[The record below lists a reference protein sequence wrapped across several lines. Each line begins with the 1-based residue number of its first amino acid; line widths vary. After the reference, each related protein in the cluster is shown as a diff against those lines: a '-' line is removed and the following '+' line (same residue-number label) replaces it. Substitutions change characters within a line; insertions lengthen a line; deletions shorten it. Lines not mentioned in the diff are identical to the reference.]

1 MSKKIGTAVV
11 GLLTALA
18 MTLPG
23 VTIANATEPKT
34 ETDKSPAAQESYT
47 PPQTVS
53 GEDLAARDKEDTSK
67 SGVVGEYKPEQA
79 QPMPNERYSGWPL
92 VGGLMNK
99 VFTTDKNVG
108 KMTFSED
115 GDNPEGDG
123 AKIEKIDVKWLC
135 SSGQLSDADGQKNK
149 VCTQNPSTNDGL
161 TFGARVDF
169 SISGQYELNPGDV
182 EITLPLNIFQD
193 RSGKDEG
200 VLDVSIPEDPERGTV
215 FAYKRVDGKIIATN
229 VQTIPAAYQGY
240 FEVYWDKII
249 PAEVVSGSRSADFGA
264 VITLVTNKGNTLQK
278 TSNTIYGIINTYE
291 KVTSAEKRGNLY
303 RSWPGWNEK
312 DLTLPDGF
320 NKDDYYYVD
329 WYTYAYITG
338 NQYFNIGLKD
348 TPVLNQPV
356 DPSKPDGDKW
366 ADGIIIGGDAPG
378 GKVTDNGKTYTAE
391 NIFGGATGGYIG
403 SGYNFYYHMYMA
415 YPKSQFEQGV
425 GAENPGTGD
434 NILKPENG
442 QKPGSSSATPL
453 TLGQMKNEV
462 TYTLTSK
469 DTKQVTSASDSAT
482 VQVREYPYAAP
493 YGHFMVYKWGV
504 DQDGRAASV
513 WPDDEHYHY
522 DDQGNKQP
530 VENWNHIGEYNY
542 AINMLAQNK
551 DVNLTYDVVTTN
563 YPYPWTYKCDN
574 DGHDISNAQGQ
585 NVTKC
590 NPKDPANYNKRFVD
604 VEVRDHDTYFH
615 EMSAEGGDPLTVDD
629 FEFTSLR
636 VLDSVMWSYTGSI
649 YNGWNYTQDRNV
661 ARPNIDL
668 YGKTTDG
675 EWVKYGTA
683 SWDNDGKGSLVLTP
697 ENGATVSG
705 SVLNFPANAGIVDWK
720 MNYSTNAAGIYTGV
734 LPTMKLKATEKTK
747 KIADELMDNNDKA
760 YTDARNVVTMDV
772 TQVNNGKTDNLLD
785 ELLTAQGVDRLSSA
799 SQSVYMRK
807 NVQMKPQSNEDKVN
821 KLVRLTYNA
830 TVTSSTNQTSSESY
844 NEVMAQ
850 GVLPRDDS
858 GTYFDLLP
866 MGVTVDERSVKVNGS
881 LQSTHLINNW
891 RGSGRNML
899 IVKVKNNTTPTRIN
913 DKYGQQNTISF
924 DATYTWNEMKDI
936 TTYLNNNIAYASNAP
951 YLGTIKGLM
960 GEPDDPTAGNNT
972 DSKGATQGVVDY
984 MKDLVDNDNPSVVYA
999 NAGINVHARTYAFAG
1014 LQKDVSSDVDGKWGT
1029 GLDLVK
1035 NNETGKVTTDES
1047 KAIDVP
1053 TGGTYK
1059 YRIRMETSS
1068 GEKLKNIVFYDNL
1081 EGYTPTKDKLD
1092 YQKPTWEGSFMGVNV
1107 EPLKA
1112 KGIAPVVYYSTQHVD
1127 LTKYH
1132 VTSNPGIGDNQ
1143 PGVIESIPDL
1153 SDTSVWTTE
1162 LPADPSTVKSIAID
1176 CKKKA
1181 DGTDFEL
1188 AENQGVQA
1196 LIQMRAPSSDV
1207 AKTAIEQDAHA
1218 YNNIYM
1224 SSTQITQ
1231 AGQTADHYIH
1241 QDYTKLGLY
1250 PFNINVTKNWV
1261 DDDNRDGVRPDSVQ
1275 VQLTRNGQ
1283 PYGDVVTLNDGN
1295 KWKHS
1300 FEYLEKTEPNGT
1312 PIDWSVQEVN
1322 VPEGYTFSI
1331 SMGLTDKGDIDAT
1344 ATNTHEID
1352 RVSGAG
1358 TKTWTDETNG
1368 TATRPKSITVNL
1380 FADGKKIQSKTVT
1393 PDISG
1398 NWTYDFGNLPKN
1410 VRVDGVTHPIVYTVT
1425 EDYVEGY
1432 VPEYA
1437 DGQNLNV
1444 VNKYYPYGDITLT
1457 KSATDTTDASKDKD
1471 FTFQLTLQYP
1481 TGAKDE
1487 QGDEVYDYD
1496 TGEYQWERSG
1506 RDVTD
1511 VNRTGTIKN
1520 GGTVTIKA
1528 GQTITVKKV
1537 PSRDKYAWTEQ
1548 DLDGF
1553 TVGSSNGLTGT
1564 VTSGG
1569 KHDATIE
1576 NVYKTAGYGQL
1587 AARKTLDGRELG
1599 NRQFRFEVY
1608 PLDSA
1613 GRPVEL
1619 FRTASNDKNGVVRF
1633 SAIGYTNKD
1642 VDKTYDYAIIE
1653 SNAGKPGY
1661 TYSYSVFIA
1670 SMKILDNGD
1679 GTITA
1684 VPTYY
1689 NATINEDGDG
1699 LSKGDKVE
1707 NASTNNLPLFENTY
1721 KANGYLD
1728 LTANKVFVGGD
1739 LSKRP
1744 FTFAMTSDA
1753 EGKNPVK
1760 VNDQGVIT
1768 SDGSGVDVTAVSNEN
1783 GEAVFPTIRF
1793 SQEDLTTRSADG
1805 AVTGYLPEKQYTF
1818 YVHEV
1823 KNDIDGDEKDIV
1835 WDNHVESVK
1844 VTLTDNGD
1852 GTLFVKQEFRNVT
1865 GSSASADVPLVW
1877 RNSAEKGGL
1886 KIMKHI
1892 TKDEQSRSETNKK
1905 TMFPMEVNLA
1915 LPNGAE
1921 LKDADPNTDGIQL
1934 KVTVAT
1940 PNDDW
1945 YKNTDVNV
1953 DPTEDQLT
1961 KTETTVTVKDNR
1973 FRIGVPAEG
1982 YVVFD
1987 NNLPGGTSYLATEV
2001 SSLSPDDNTPSSP
2014 SEP

>member
-1 MSKKIGTAVV
+1 MSKKIGTAVI

-23 VTIANATEPKT
+23 VTIANATEPKI
-34 ETDKSPAAQESYT
+34 ETDKSPAAQESYI

-67 SGVVGEYKPEQA
+67 SGVVGEYEPEQA
-79 QPMPNERYSGWPL
+79 EPMPNERYSGIPL
-92 VGGLMNK
+92 IGGLLNK

-108 KMTFSED
+108 KMAFSKD

-135 SSGQLSDADGQKNK
+135 SSSQLSDADGQKDK
-149 VCTQNPSTNDGL
+149 VCTQNPYTNNGL

-169 SISGQYELNPGDV
+169 SISGQYELKPGDV
-182 EITLPLNIFQD
+182 EITLPLNIFRD
-193 RSGKDEG
+193 RFGKDEG
-200 VLDVSIPEDPERGTV
+200 VLDVSISEDQEQGTV
-215 FAYKRVDGKIIATN
+215 FTYKRVDDKIIATN

-240 FEVYWDKII
+240 FEVYWDNII
-249 PAEVVSGSRSADFGA
+249 PAEVVSGAHSADFGA
-264 VITLVTNKGNTLQK
+264 VITLVTNAGNTLK
-278 TSNTIYGIINTYE
+278 MTSNTIYGVINTSE
-291 KVTSAEKRGNLY
+291 QVTMAKKRGNLY
-303 RSWPGWNEK
+303 RSWPGWSKNN
-312 DLTLPDGF
+312 LTLPDGF
-320 NKDDYYYVD
+320 NEDDYYYVD
-329 WYTYAYITG
+329 WYTYAYIIG
-338 NQYFNIGLKD
+338 NQYFDISLKD
-348 TPVLNQPV
+348 TPVFNQPI
-356 DPSKPDGDKW
+356 DASKPNGDKW
-366 ADGIIIGGDAPG
+366 ANGIIIGGDAPG
-378 GKVTDNGKTYTAE
+378 GEVTDNGKTYTVD
-391 NIFGGATGGYIG
+391 NIFDGATGGYI
-403 SGYNFYYHMYMA
+403 SDGYNFYYHVYVA
-415 YPKSQFEQGV
+415 YPKSQFKEN
-425 GAENPGTGD
+425 GAGSGDDGGTFNPG
-434 NILKPENG
+434 ESS
-442 QKPGSSSATPL
+442 GSSTPL
-453 TLGQMKNEV
+453 KLGQMKNDV

-469 DTKQVTSASDSAT
+469 DTKEVSQARASAT
-482 VQVREYPYAAP
+482 VQVREYPYRVPA
-493 YGHFMVYKWGV
+493 GSFMVYKWGV

-513 WPDDEHYHY
+513 WPNDWHYHY
-522 DDQGNKQP
+522 DDNGNKKI
-530 VENWNHIGEYNY
+530 VYNRDHAGEYNY

-551 DVNLTYDVVTTN
+551 PVDLTYDVVTTN
-563 YPYPWTYKCDN
+563 FPYPWTYQCEA
-574 DGHDISNAQGQ
+574 DGYDISDVQGV

-590 NPKDPANYNKRFVD
+590 NPKDPANYNKRSVD

-615 EMSAEGGDPLTVDD
+615 EMSSEGGDPLTVDD

-636 VLDSVMWSYTGSI
+636 VLDSIMWSYKGDI
-649 YNGWNYTQDRNV
+649 HNGWNYTQDRNV

-675 EWVKYGTA
+675 DWEKYGTA
-683 SWDNDGKGSLVLTP
+683 SWNNDGKGSLVLTP
-697 ENGATVSG
+697 KNGATVSG

-747 KIADELMDNNDKA
+747 KIVDELMDNNDEA

-772 TQVNNGKTDNLLD
+772 TQLNNGETDNLGT
-785 ELLTAQGVDRLSSA
+785 LTSQGVDRLNSA

-807 NVQMKPQSNEDKVN
+807 NVKMEQQSNEDKAN
-821 KLVRLTYNA
+821 KLVRLKYNA
-830 TVTSSTNQTSSESY
+830 TVTEPTNQTSSESY

-899 IVKVKNNTTPTRIN
+899 VVKVKNNTTPTRIN

-924 DATYTWNEMKDI
+924 DATYTWSEMKDI

-951 YLGTIKGLM
+951 YLGTIKGMM
-960 GEPDDPTAGNNT
+960 GEPDNPTAGNNA
-972 DSKGATQGVVDY
+972 DSKGATHGVVDY

-1029 GLDLVK
+1029 GLDLMK
-1035 NNETGKVTTDES
+1035 NDETGKVATDES
-1047 KAIDVP
+1047 KAIDIP

-1059 YRIRMETSS
+1059 YRIRMEAGS

-1081 EGYTPTKDKLD
+1081 EGYAPTEDKLD

-1112 KGIAPVVYYSTQHVD
+1112 KGINPVVYYSTKHVD

-1132 VTSNPGIGDNQ
+1132 VTSNSGTGDNQ

-1153 SDTSVWTTE
+1153 SDPSVWTTVM
-1162 LPADPSTVKSIAID
+1162 PADPSTVKSIAID
-1176 CKKKA
+1176 CKTKT

-1188 AENQGVQA
+1188 SANQGVQA
-1196 LIQMRAPSSDV
+1196 VIQMRAPSGDV
-1207 AKTAIEQDAHA
+1207 AKAYIEKDAHA

-1231 AGQTADHYIH
+1231 AGETANHYIH
-1241 QDYTKLGLY
+1241 QDYTKLGLS
-1250 PFNINVTKNWV
+1250 PFNIKVTKHWA
-1261 DDDNRDGVRPDSVQ
+1261 DDNNRDGLRPDSVQ
-1275 VQLTRNGQ
+1275 VQLTKNGQ
-1283 PYGDVVTLNDGN
+1283 PYGDVVTLNDEN
-1295 KWKHS
+1295 EWKHT

-1312 PIDWSVQEVN
+1312 PIDWRVQEVN

-1331 SMGLTDKGDIDAT
+1331 SMNLTGKGNIDAT
-1344 ATNTHEID
+1344 ATNTHEIYS
-1352 RVSGAG
+1352 VSGAG

-1368 TATRPKSITVNL
+1368 TVTRPSSITVNL

-1410 VRVDGVTHPIVYTVT
+1410 VRVDGVTRPIAYTVT

-1437 DGQNLNV
+1437 NGKNLNV

-1457 KSATDTTDASKDKD
+1457 KSATDTTNASKDKD

-1487 QGDEVYDYD
+1487 QDNEVYDYD

-1511 VNRTGTIKN
+1511 ENRTGTIKN

-1553 TVGSSNGLTGT
+1553 TVGSAEGLTGT

-1569 KHDATIE
+1569 KHNATVE
-1576 NVYKTAGYGQL
+1576 NVYKTAGYGQMS
-1587 AARKTLDGRELG
+1587 AHKTLDGRELG

-1608 PLDSA
+1608 PLDEA
-1613 GRPVEL
+1613 GKPGEL
-1619 FRTASNDKNGVVRF
+1619 FRTAANDKNGAIRF

-1642 VDKTYDYAIIE
+1642 ADKTYDYVIVE

-1661 TYSYSVFIA
+1661 TYSNTAFIA

-1689 NATINEDGDG
+1689 NASKNGDG
-1699 LSKGDKVE
+1699 TYSKGDELKNDE
-1707 NASTNNLPLFENTY
+1707 TNNLPLFANTY

-1739 LSKRP
+1739 LSKRQ

-1753 EGKNPVK
+1753 EGKKPVK

-1768 SDGSGVDVTAVSNEN
+1768 SDGSGKDITAVTNAN

-1793 SQEDLTTRSADG
+1793 SQEDLTMRSADG
-1805 AVTGYLPEKQYTF
+1805 TVTGYLPEKQYTF

-1823 KNDIDGDEKDIV
+1823 KNDIDGDETDIV
-1835 WDNHVESVK
+1835 WDNHVESVT

-1852 GTLFVKQEFRNVT
+1852 GKLFVKQEFANVT

-1877 RNSAEKGGL
+1877 KNSAEKGGL

-1892 TKDEQSRSETNKK
+1892 TKDERSRSEANKK
-1905 TMFPMEVNLA
+1905 TVFPMEVNLA

-1921 LKDADPNTDGIQL
+1921 LTDADPDTDGIQL

-1940 PNDDW
+1940 PKEEW
-1945 YKNTDVNV
+1945 YQNNDVNV
-1953 DPTEDQLT
+1953 DPTEEQLT
-1961 KTETTVTVKDNR
+1961 KTETTVTVKGNR

-1982 YVVFD
+1982 YVAFD
-1987 NNLPGGTSYLATEV
+1987 NNLPGGTSYLVTEV
-2001 SSLSPDDNTPSSP
+2001 SSLDDVPPSTP

>member
-1 MSKKIGTAVV
+1 MSNHVGNAVV
-11 GLLTALA
+11 GLMTALA
-18 MTLPG
+18 MLLPG
-23 VTIANATEPKT
+23 VTVANADEPKVKDT
-34 ETDKSPAAQESYT
+34 GPAIQESYT
-47 PPQTVS
+47 PPETVS
-53 GEDLAARDKEDTSK
+53 GDDLAAREKEDISK
-67 SGVVGEYKPEQA
+67 SGVVGKYEPEQA
-79 QPMPNERYSGWPL
+79 EPMPNERYSGIPL
-92 VGGLMNK
+92 IGGLMNRI
-99 VFTTDKNVG
+99 FTTDKNVG
-108 KMTFSED
+108 KMAFSKD

-135 SSGQLSDADGQKNK
+135 SSSQLSDADGQKDK
-149 VCTQNPSTNDGL
+149 VCTQNPSTNNGL

-169 SISGQYELNPGDV
+169 SISGQHELKAGDV
-182 EITLPLNIFQD
+182 EITLPLNIFKD
-193 RSGKDEG
+193 RFGKDEG
-200 VLDVSIPEDPERGTV
+200 VLDVSIPEDPERGAMFV
-215 FAYKRVDGKIIATN
+215 YKRIDGKIVATN
-229 VQTIPAAYQGY
+229 VQSIPAAYQGY
-240 FEVYWDKII
+240 FEVYWDKVI

-278 TSNTIYGIINTYE
+278 TSNTLYAVINTSE
-291 KVTSAEKRGNLY
+291 QVTSAEKRGNLY
-303 RSWPGWNEK
+303 RSWPGWNEN

-320 NKDDYYYVD
+320 NKDNYYYVD

-338 NQYFNIGLKD
+338 NQYFNISLKD
-348 TPVLNQPV
+348 TPAFNQPV

-378 GKVTDNGKTYTAE
+378 GEVTDNGKTYTAD
-391 NIFGGATGGYIG
+391 NIFGGDTGGYT
-403 SGYNFYYHMYMA
+403 SNGYNFYYHMYAA
-415 YPKSQFEQGV
+415 YPKSQFKES
-425 GAENPGTGD
+425 GAGSSDDGGT
-434 NILKPENG
+434 LKPGEAS
-442 QKPGSSSATPL
+442 GSSTPL
-453 TLGQMKNEV
+453 QLGQMKNNV

-469 DTKQVTSASDSAT
+469 DTKKVSKASASAT
-482 VQVREYPYAAP
+482 VQVREYPYTVP
-493 YGHFMVYKWGV
+493 TGHFMVYKWGV

-513 WPDDEHYHY
+513 WPDDQHSHY
-522 DDQGNKQP
+522 DDKGNEQI
-530 VENWNHIGEYNY
+530 VTNRRHIGEYNY

-563 YPYPWTYKCDN
+563 YPYPWTYKCDTDN
-574 DGHDISNAQGQ
+574 HDISNAQGQ

-615 EMSAEGGDPLTVDD
+615 EMSSEGGTPLTVDD

-649 YNGWNYTQDRNV
+649 YNGWHYSQDRNV

-675 EWVKYGTA
+675 DWVKYGTA
-683 SWDNDGKGSLVLTP
+683 SWDNNGKGSLVLTP

-772 TQVNNGKTDNLLD
+772 TQVNNGKTDNLVT
-785 ELLTAQGVDRLSSA
+785 LTSQGVDRLSSA

-807 NVQMKPQSNEDKVN
+807 GVSMAPQSNEDKVN

-844 NEVMAQ
+844 NDVMAQ
-850 GVLPRDDS
+850 GVLPRDDF

-866 MGVTVDERSVKVNGS
+866 LGVTVDERSVKTNGS
-881 LQSTHLINNW
+881 IQSTGLVNNW
-891 RGSGRNML
+891 RGSGRTML
-899 IVKVKNNTTPTRIN
+899 IVKVKNNTKPTRIN
-913 DKYGQQNTISF
+913 DKYGQRNTISF
-924 DATYTWNEMKDI
+924 NATYTWNEMKDI
-936 TTYLNNNIAYASNAP
+936 STYLNNNIAYVSNAP
-951 YLGTIKGLM
+951 YLGTIKGVM
-960 GEPDDPTAGNNT
+960 GEPDDPTAGNNA
-972 DSKGATQGVVDY
+972 DSIGATKGVVDY

-1014 LQKDVSSDVDGKWGT
+1014 LQKDVSSDIDGKWGT

-1035 NNETGKVTTDES
+1035 DNETGEATVDES

-1081 EGYTPTKDKLD
+1081 EGYVPTEDKLD

-1112 KGIAPVVYYSTQHVD
+1112 KGINPVVYYSTQHVN
-1127 LTKYH
+1127 LTKYY
-1132 VTSNPGIGDNQ
+1132 VTSNPGTGDNQ
-1143 PGVIESIPDL
+1143 PGVVESIPDL
-1153 SDTSVWTTE
+1153 SDTSVWTAE
-1162 LPADPSTVKSIAID
+1162 PPADLSTVKSIAID
-1176 CKKKA
+1176 CKKKT

-1188 AENQGVQA
+1188 GENQGVQA
-1196 LIQMRAPSSDV
+1196 VIQMRAPSGDV
-1207 AKTAIEQDAHA
+1207 AGAAIERDAHA

-1241 QDYTKLGLY
+1241 QDYTKVGLY
-1250 PFNINVTKNWV
+1250 PFNINVSKVW
-1261 DDDNRDGVRPDSVQ
+1261 DDDNNRDGIRPASVK

-1283 PYGDVVTLNDGN
+1283 PYGDVVVLDDSNS
-1295 KWKHS
+1295 WKHV
-1300 FEYLEKTEPNGT
+1300 FEYLDKTEPNGD
-1312 PIDWSVQEVN
+1312 PIDWSVRELD
-1322 VPEGYTFSI
+1322 VPDGYEFGIATS
-1331 SMGLTDKGDIDAT
+1331 LTDKGEVNAT
-1344 ATNTHEID
+1344 VTNTHAIYTM
-1352 RVSGAG
+1352 SGAG
-1358 TKTWTDETNG
+1358 TKTWTGETNG
-1368 TATRPKSITVNL
+1368 TVMRPDSITVNL
-1380 FADGKKIQSKTVT
+1380 LADGKKIQSKTVT
-1393 PDISG
+1393 PDIQG
-1398 NWTYDFGNLPKN
+1398 NWTYDFGALPRN
-1410 VRVDGVTHPIVYTVT
+1410 VRENDVTRPIEYTVT
-1425 EDYVEGY
+1425 EEYVEGY

-1437 DGQNLNV
+1437 GDAGNLDI

-1457 KSATDTTDASKDKD
+1457 KTAVDTTAASADKE

-1487 QGDEVYDYD
+1487 QGNEVYDYD

-1506 RDVTD
+1506 EGTTD
-1511 VNRTGTIKN
+1511 ENRTGTIKN
-1520 GGTVTIKA
+1520 GGTVSLKA
-1528 GQTITVKKV
+1528 GQTITVKKI

-1548 DLDGF
+1548 DIDGF

-1569 KHDATIE
+1569 RHDATVE
-1576 NVYKTAGYGQL
+1576 NVYKTAGYGQIE
-1587 AARKTLDGRELG
+1587 ARKTLDGHELG

-1613 GRPVEL
+1613 GKPGEL

-1633 SAIGYTNKD
+1633 SAIGYANKD
-1642 VDKTYDYAIIE
+1642 VNKTYDYVMVE
-1653 SNAGKPGY
+1653 SNTGKHGY
-1661 TYSYSVFIA
+1661 VYSDAAFIV
-1670 SMKILDNGD
+1670 SMSITDNGD

-1689 NATINEDGDG
+1689 DAVRHEDG
-1699 LSKGDKVE
+1699 SYAKGDKVD
-1707 NASTNNLPLFENTY
+1707 NASMNGLPLFRNTY

-1744 FTFAMTSDA
+1744 FTFAMTSDT

-1768 SDGSGVDVTAVSNEN
+1768 SDGSGKAVTAVSNAN
-1783 GEAVFPTIRF
+1783 GEAVFPTIKF
-1793 SQEDLTTRSADG
+1793 SQEDLTTRNDDG

-1823 KNDIDGDEKDIV
+1823 KDDVDGDESNIV
-1835 WDNHVESVK
+1835 WDNHVESVT

-1852 GTLFVKQEFRNVT
+1852 GTLSVRQEFANVV

-1886 KIMKHI
+1886 KITKHI
-1892 TKDEQSRSETNKK
+1892 FKDDNSRSEKNKR
-1905 TMFPMEVNLA
+1905 TVFPMEVNLA
-1915 LPNGAE
+1915 LPSGAE
-1921 LKDADPNTDGIQL
+1921 LADADPKAEGVQL
-1934 KVTVAT
+1934 NVTVAT

-1945 YKNTDVNV
+1945 YANTDITV
-1953 DPTEDQLT
+1953 DPTEDQLV
-1961 KTETTVTVKDNR
+1961 KKQTTVTVKDNR

-1982 YVVFD
+1982 YVMFD
-1987 NNLPGGTSYLATEV
+1987 NNLPGGTSYLVTEV
-2001 SSLSPDDNTPSSP
+2001 SSLDDGSSSSP

>member
-23 VTIANATEPKT
+23 VTMANATETKI
-34 ETDKSPAAQESYT
+34 ETDKSPAAQESYS

-67 SGVVGEYKPEQA
+67 SGVVGEYEPEQA
-79 QPMPNERYSGWPL
+79 EPMPNERYSGIPL
-92 VGGLMNK
+92 IGGLLNK

-108 KMTFSED
+108 KMAFSKD

-135 SSGQLSDADGQKNK
+135 SSSQLSDADGQKDK
-149 VCTQNPSTNDGL
+149 VCTQNPYTNNGL

-169 SISGQYELNPGDV
+169 SISGQYELKPGDV
-182 EITLPLNIFQD
+182 EITLPLNIFKD
-193 RSGKDEG
+193 RFGKDEG
-200 VLDVSIPEDPERGTV
+200 VLDVSISEDQEQGTV
-215 FAYKRVDGKIIATN
+215 FTYKRVDDKIIATN

-249 PAEVVSGSRSADFGA
+249 PAEVVSGAHSADFGA
-264 VITLVTNKGNTLQK
+264 VITLVTNEGNTLK
-278 TSNTIYGIINTYE
+278 MTSNTIYGVINTSE
-291 KVTSAEKRGNLY
+291 QVTMAKKRGNLY
-303 RSWPGWNEK
+303 RSWPGWSKNN
-312 DLTLPDGF
+312 LTLPDGF

-329 WYTYAYITG
+329 WYSYAYIIG
-338 NQYFNIGLKD
+338 NQYFDISLKD
-348 TPVLNQPV
+348 TPVFNQPI
-356 DPSKPDGDKW
+356 DASKPNGAKW
-366 ADGIIIGGDAPG
+366 ANGIIIGGDAPG
-378 GKVTDNGKTYTAE
+378 GEVTDNGKTYTVD
-391 NIFGGATGGYIG
+391 NIFDDATGGYI
-403 SGYNFYYHMYMA
+403 SDGYNFYYHVYAA
-415 YPKSQFEQGV
+415 YPKSQF
-425 GAENPGTGD
+425 
-434 NILKPENG
+434 KENG
-442 QKPGSSSATPL
+442 AGSGDDGGTFTPGGSGSSGSSTPL
-453 TLGQMKNEV
+453 ELGQMKNDV

-469 DTKQVTSASDSAT
+469 DTKEVSQARASAT
-482 VQVREYPYAAP
+482 VQVREYPYRVPA
-493 YGHFMVYKWGV
+493 GSFMVYKWGV

-513 WPDDEHYHY
+513 WPNEWHYHY
-522 DDQGNKQP
+522 DDNGNKEI
-530 VENWNHIGEYNY
+530 VYNRDHAGEYNY

-551 DVNLTYDVVTTN
+551 PVDLTYDVVTTSF
-563 YPYPWTYKCDN
+563 PYPWTYQCEE
-574 DGHDISNAQGQ
+574 DGYDISDVQGV

-590 NPKDPANYNKRFVD
+590 NPKDPANYNKRSVD

-615 EMSAEGGDPLTVDD
+615 EMSSEGGDPLTVDD

-636 VLDSVMWSYTGSI
+636 VLDSIMWSYKGDI
-649 YNGWNYTQDRNV
+649 HNGWNYTQDRNV

-675 EWVKYGTA
+675 DWLQYGTA
-683 SWDNDGKGSLVLTP
+683 SWNNDGKGSLVLTP
-697 ENGATVSG
+697 KNGATVSG

-747 KIADELMDNNDKA
+747 KIVDELMDNNDEA

-772 TQVNNGKTDNLLD
+772 TQLNNGETDNLVTW
-785 ELLTAQGVDRLSSA
+785 TAQGVDRLSSA

-807 NVQMKPQSNEDKVN
+807 NVKMEQQSNEDKAN
-821 KLVRLTYNA
+821 KLVRLKYNA
-830 TVTSSTNQTSSESY
+830 TVTESTNQTSSESY

-899 IVKVKNNTTPTRIN
+899 VVKAKNNTTPTRIN

-924 DATYTWNEMKDI
+924 DATYTWSEMKDI

-951 YLGTIKGLM
+951 YLGTIKGMM
-960 GEPDDPTAGNNT
+960 GEPDDPTAGNNA
-972 DSKGATQGVVDY
+972 DSKGATHGVVDY

-1029 GLDLVK
+1029 GLDLMK
-1035 NNETGKVTTDES
+1035 NDETGKVATDES
-1047 KAIDVP
+1047 KAIDIP

-1059 YRIRMETSS
+1059 YRIRMEAGS

-1081 EGYTPTKDKLD
+1081 EGYAPTEDKLD

-1112 KGIAPVVYYSTQHVD
+1112 KGINPVVYYSTKHVD

-1132 VTSNPGIGDNQ
+1132 VTSNSGTGDNQ

-1153 SDTSVWTTE
+1153 SDQSVWTTVM
-1162 LPADPSTVKSIAID
+1162 PADPSTVKSIAID
-1176 CKKKA
+1176 CKTKT

-1188 AENQGVQA
+1188 SANQGVQA
-1196 LIQMRAPSSDV
+1196 LIQMRAPSGDV
-1207 AKTAIEQDAHA
+1207 AKAYIEKDAHA

-1231 AGQTADHYIH
+1231 AGETANHYIH
-1241 QDYTKLGLY
+1241 QDYTKLGLS
-1250 PFNINVTKNWV
+1250 PFNINVTKHWA
-1261 DDDNRDGVRPDSVQ
+1261 DDNNRDGLRPDSVQ
-1275 VQLTRNGQ
+1275 VQLTKNGQ
-1283 PYGDVVTLNDGN
+1283 PYGDVVTLNDEN
-1295 KWKHS
+1295 EWKHT

-1331 SMGLTDKGDIDAT
+1331 SMSLTGKGNINAT
-1344 ATNTHEID
+1344 ATNTHEIYS
-1352 RVSGAG
+1352 VSGAG

-1368 TATRPKSITVNL
+1368 TITRPSSITVNL
-1380 FADGKKIQSKTVT
+1380 LADGKKIQSKTVT
-1393 PDISG
+1393 PDISD

-1410 VRVDGVTHPIVYTVT
+1410 ARVDGVTRPIAYTVT

-1432 VPEYA
+1432 VTEYA
-1437 DGQNLNV
+1437 NGKNLNV

-1457 KSATDTTDASKDKD
+1457 KSATDTTNASKDKD

-1487 QGDEVYDYD
+1487 QDNEVYDYD

-1511 VNRTGTIKN
+1511 ENRTGTIKN

-1528 GQTITVKKV
+1528 GQTITVKKI

-1553 TVGSSNGLTGT
+1553 TVGSAEGLTGT

-1569 KHDATIE
+1569 KHNATVE
-1576 NVYKTAGYGQL
+1576 NVYKTAGYGQMS
-1587 AARKTLDGRELG
+1587 AHKTLDGRELG

-1608 PLDSA
+1608 PLDEA
-1613 GRPVEL
+1613 GKPGEL
-1619 FRTASNDKNGVVRF
+1619 FRTAANDKNGAIQF

-1642 VDKTYDYAIIE
+1642 ADKTYDYVIVE

-1661 TYSYSVFIA
+1661 TYSNTAFIA

-1689 NATINEDGDG
+1689 NASKNGDG
-1699 LSKGDKVE
+1699 TYSKGDELKNDE
-1707 NASTNNLPLFENTY
+1707 TNNLPLFANTY

-1753 EGKNPVK
+1753 EGKKPVK

-1768 SDGSGVDVTAVSNEN
+1768 SDGSGKDITAVTNAN

-1793 SQEDLTTRSADG
+1793 SQEDLTMRSADG
-1805 AVTGYLPEKQYTF
+1805 TVTGYLPEKQYTF

-1823 KNDIDGDEKDIV
+1823 KNDIDGDEKNIV
-1835 WDNHVESVK
+1835 WDNHVESVT

-1852 GTLFVKQEFRNVT
+1852 GKLFVKQEFANVT

-1877 RNSAEKGGL
+1877 KNSAEKGGL

-1892 TKDEQSRSETNKK
+1892 TKDERSRSEANKK
-1905 TMFPMEVNLA
+1905 TVFPMEVNLA

-1921 LKDADPNTDGIQL
+1921 LTDADPGTDGIQL

-1940 PNDDW
+1940 PKEEWYQNND
-1945 YKNTDVNV
+1945 VSV
-1953 DPTEDQLT
+1953 DPTEEQLT
-1961 KTETTVTVKDNR
+1961 KTETTVTVKGNR

-1982 YVVFD
+1982 YVAFD
-1987 NNLPGGTSYLATEV
+1987 NNLPGGTSYLVTEV
-2001 SSLSPDDNTPSSP
+2001 SSLDDVPPSTP

>member
-1 MSKKIGTAVV
+1 MSYKIGKTVV

-23 VTIANATEPKT
+23 VAAANAEDSPKT
-34 ETDKSPAAQESYT
+34 QDTDAGSAASQPYV
-47 PPQTVS
+47 PPQTVT
-53 GEDLAARDKEDTSK
+53 GEDLAAKDREDTSK
-67 SGVVGEYKPEQA
+67 SGVVGSYEPEQA
-79 QPMPNERYSGWPL
+79 ESMPNERYSGWP
-92 VGGLMNK
+92 VIGGLLNK

-108 KMTFSED
+108 KMAFDQGE
-115 GDNPEGDG
+115 DNPKGDDTT
-123 AKIEKIDVKWLC
+123 IEKIEVKWLC
-135 SSGQLSDADGQKNK
+135 AASQLSDADGQKDK

-169 SISGQYELNPGDV
+169 SVSGQDEREPGSV
-182 EITLPLNIFQD
+182 EITLPLNIFKD
-193 RSGKDEG
+193 RFGKDEG
-200 VLDVSIPEDPERGTV
+200 VLDVSIPEDPERGTM
-215 FAYKRVDGKIIATN
+215 FAYKRVDGKIVATN
-229 VQTIPAAYQGY
+229 VQAIPAAYQGY

-249 PAEVVSGSRSADFGA
+249 PAEVVSGEHSADFGA
-264 VITLVTNKGNTLQK
+264 VITVVTNKGNTLK
-278 TSNTIYGIINTYE
+278 LTSNVIYGVINTYE
-291 KVTSAEKRGNLY
+291 QVTRAEKRGNLY

-312 DLTLPDGF
+312 NLTLPDGF

-348 TPVLNQPV
+348 TPVFDQPV

-391 NIFGGATGGYIG
+391 NVFGGDTGGYTG
-403 SGYNFYYHMYMA
+403 AGYNFYYHMYTA
-415 YPKSQFEQGV
+415 YPKSQFKEGGV
-425 GAENPGTGD
+425 GSGDDGGT
-434 NILKPENG
+434 LKPGEAS
-442 QKPGSSSATPL
+442 GSSTPL
-453 TLGQMKNEV
+453 QLGQMKNDV

-469 DTKQVTSASDSAT
+469 DTKKVSTATNSAT
-482 VQVREYPYAAP
+482 VQVREYPYTVP
-493 YGHFMVYKWGV
+493 TGHFMVHKWGV

-513 WPDDEHYHY
+513 WPRDGHYHY
-522 DDQGNKQP
+522 DDQGNSKH
-530 VENWNHIGEYNY
+530 VYNENHIGEYNY

-551 DVNLTYDVVTTN
+551 PVDLTYDVVTTN
-563 YPYPWTYKCDN
+563 YPYPWTYQCDK
-574 DGHDISNAQGQ
+574 DDHDISNAQGV

-615 EMSAEGGDPLTVDD
+615 EMSSEGGDPLTVDD

-649 YNGWNYTQDRNV
+649 YNGWNYTQDRSV

-675 EWVKYGTA
+675 DWVKYGTA
-683 SWDNDGKGSLVLTP
+683 SWTNNGTGSLVLTP

-705 SVLNFPANAGIVDWK
+705 SVLNLPANAGIVDWK

-734 LPTMKLKATEKTK
+734 LPTMRLKATEKTK

-760 YTDARNVVTMDV
+760 YTDARDVVTMDV
-772 TQVNNGKTDNLLD
+772 TQENNKITDKLVT
-785 ELLTAQGVDRLSSA
+785 LTAQGVDRLSSA

-807 NVQMKPQSNEDKVN
+807 NVRMEPQSESDKRD
-821 KLVRLTYNA
+821 KLVRLSYNA
-830 TVTSSTNQTSSESY
+830 TVTESTNQTNVDSY
-844 NEVMAQ
+844 NETMSQ
-850 GVLPRDDS
+850 GILPTDGS

-866 MGVTVDERSVKVNGS
+866 LGVTVDERSVTVNGS
-881 LQSTHLINNW
+881 LQSTRLVNNW

-899 IVKVKNNTTPTRIN
+899 IVKVKNDTTPVKIN
-913 DKYGQQNTISF
+913 DKYGQRNTISF

-936 TTYLNNNIAYASNAP
+936 STYLNNNIAYASDAP

-960 GEPDDPTAGNNT
+960 GEPDDPTAGNNA
-972 DSKGATQGVVDY
+972 DSVGATQGVIDY

-1029 GLDLVK
+1029 GLDLTK
-1035 NNETGKVTTDES
+1035 DAETGEITTDGS

-1059 YRIRMETSS
+1059 YRIRMETAS

-1081 EGYTPTKDKLD
+1081 EGYSPTKDKLD
-1092 YQKPTWEGSFMGVNV
+1092 HQKPTWEGSFMGVNV

-1127 LTKYH
+1127 LTKYR
-1132 VTSNPGIGDNQ
+1132 VTSNPGTGDNAD
-1143 PGVIESIPDL
+1143 GVVDSIPDL

-1162 LPADPSTVKSIAID
+1162 LPDDPSTVKSIAID
-1176 CKKKA
+1176 CKKKT

-1188 AENQGVQA
+1188 DENQGVQA
-1196 LIQMRAPSSDV
+1196 LIQMRAPSGDV
-1207 AKTAIEQDAHA
+1207 AKTAIEADAHA

-1231 AGQTADHYIH
+1231 AGETADHYIH

-1250 PFNINVTKNWV
+1250 PFNINVTKNWA
-1261 DDDNRDGVRPDSVQ
+1261 DDDNRDGIRPDSVQ

-1283 PYGDVVTLNDGN
+1283 PYGDVETLNDGN

-1331 SMGLTDKGDIDAT
+1331 SMGLTGKGDIDAT

-1380 FADGKKIQSKTVT
+1380 LADGKKIQSKTVT

-1410 VRVDGVTHPIVYTVT
+1410 VRVDGVTRPIVYTVT

-1511 VNRTGTIKN
+1511 ANRTGVIKN

-1569 KHDATIE
+1569 KHDATVE

-1587 AARKTLDGRELG
+1587 AARKTLEGREIG

-1613 GRPVEL
+1613 GKPGEL
-1619 FRTASNDKNGVVRF
+1619 FRTASNDKTGLVQF

-1642 VDKTYDYAIIE
+1642 VNKTYDYVIVE

-1661 TYSYSVFIA
+1661 TYSDMAFIA

-1684 VPTYY
+1684 IPTYY
-1689 NATINEDGDG
+1689 TATRNEDGTF
-1699 LSKGDKVE
+1699 SKGDELK
-1707 NASTNNLPLFENTY
+1707 NAETNNLPLFENTY
-1721 KANGYLD
+1721 RAEGYLD
-1728 LTANKVFVGGD
+1728 LTANKMFVGGD
-1739 LSKRP
+1739 LSKRS

-1753 EGKNPVK
+1753 EGKDPVK

-1768 SDGSGVDVTAVSNEN
+1768 SDGSGESVTAVSNAN
-1783 GEAVFPTIRF
+1783 GEAVFPTIKF
-1793 SQEDLTTRSADG
+1793 SQEDLTTRSDKDG
-1805 AVTGYLPEKQYTF
+1805 SVTGYLPEKQYTF

-1823 KNDIDGDEKDIV
+1823 RNDVDGDETDIV
-1835 WDNHVESVK
+1835 WDNHVESVT

-1852 GTLFVKQEFRNVT
+1852 GTLFVKQEFRNVV
-1865 GSSASADVPLVW
+1865 GSSASDEVPLVW

-1886 KIMKHI
+1886 KLVKHI
-1892 TKDEQSRSETNKK
+1892 SKDERSRSEKNRRTV
-1905 TMFPMEVNLA
+1905 FPMEVNLA

-1921 LKDADPNTDGIQL
+1921 LKDADPDTDGVQL
-1934 KVTVAT
+1934 EVTVAS
-1940 PNDDW
+1940 PNEDW
-1945 YKNTDVNV
+1945 YTGTDVDV
-1953 DPTEDQLT
+1953 DPTEDQLV
-1961 KTETTVTVKDNR
+1961 TEKRMVTVKDNR

-1982 YVVFD
+1982 YVLLD
-1987 NNLPGGTSYLATEV
+1987 KNLPGGTSYLVTEV
-2001 SSLSPDDNTPSSP
+2001 SSVDADPVDPPTGD
-2014 SEP
+2014 